1 MLLLCSRRTCC
12 CDLASALGGNSGS
25 ENGSENGG
33 DDFFSIVTG
42 PGGDGFEP
50 EKKKKKQPG
59 THTDRKEGEC
69 GRGRDATN
77 RCRSGSQ
84 DCGATGGDDLFGRPL
99 SGSSYASV
107 RESELRRHLAHFQQ

>member
-33 DDFFSIVTG
+33 DFFSIVTG

-50 EKKKKKQPG
+50 EKKKKKHAG
-59 THTDRKEGEC
+59 TPTDRKEGEC
-69 GRGRDATN
+69 GRE
-77 RCRSGSQ
+77 RCHQ
-84 DCGATGGDDLFGRPL
+84 
-99 SGSSYASV
+99 
-107 RESELRRHLAHFQQ
+107 

>member
-33 DDFFSIVTG
+33 DFFSIVTG
-42 PGGDGFEP
+42 PGSDGFEP
-50 EKKKKKQPG
+50 EKKKKKKQPW

-69 GRGRDATN
+69 GKE
-77 RCRSGSQ
+77 RCHQ
-84 DCGATGGDDLFGRPL
+84 
-99 SGSSYASV
+99 
-107 RESELRRHLAHFQQ
+107 